1 MSKAY
6 AYKTLEPYLKEST
19 SGGAFSQIVETFFKK
34 GNGVVYG
41 AVLDDSTNVRH
52 HRVVTQSECQ
62 IFRKSK
68 YVKSDITGIYQQV
81 MDDLQDEQRVL
92 FTGLPCQ
99 VYALIKYLEIKKIKT
114 DSLTTIDLICNGAP
128 SNKVW
133 QDYKTWL
140 QEYYKKPLSYFGFR
154 EKGDKYNPYLTKAV
168 FSDGYTVIDSPRTAC
183 YNRLFL
189 KKLIIPQGC
198 FNCPFKREERASDI
212 TLGDYWGA
220 ERIFKNKNLQKEVSL
235 VLINTSKGEEL
246 FTKELI
252 DPKDA
257 IIIESHNKE
266 YLKFQK
272 NLVCPST
279 APQNYDKFWNDYGRA
294 GIGYVLNKY
303 GEANFP
309 ASIKYKLRKLYRI
322 IKSK

>member
-6 AYKTLEPYLKEST
+6 AYKTFEPFLKEST
-19 SGGAFSQIVETFFKK
+19 SGGAFSQIIEIFFKK
-34 GNGVVYG
+34 GKGVVYG
-41 AVLDDSTNVRH
+41 AALDGNSNVIH
-52 HRVVTQSECQ
+52 HRAITQSECL

-81 MDDLQDEQRVL
+81 MDDLQNEQRVL

-99 VYALIKYLEIKKIKT
+99 VYALIKYLEIKKINT
-114 DSLTTIDLICNGAP
+114 RSLTTIDLICNGAP

-133 QDYKTWL
+133 EDYKTWL
-140 QEYYKKPLSYFGFR
+140 QEYYKKSLSYFGFR
-154 EKGDKYNPYLTKAV
+154 EKSDKYNPYLTKAV
-168 FSDGYTVIDSPRTAC
+168 FSDGYTVVDSPRTAC

-189 KKLIIPQGC
+189 KKLIIPKGC
-198 FNCPFKREERASDI
+198 FNCPFKKEERVSDI

-246 FTKELI
+246 FAKQLI
-252 DPKDA
+252 DPNVA
-257 IIIESHNKE
+257 IIADSPNKE
-266 YLKFQK
+266 YLEFQK
-272 NLVCPST
+272 NLVRPSK
-279 APQNYDKFWNDYGRA
+279 APQNYNEFWNDYDRL

-303 GEANFP
+303 GDACFP